1 MLSNGTKAALAVA
14 AFALASCSG
23 TYWTTGNPTW
33 VNLSGA
39 DEVPPVSTNASG
51 NGRFV
56 IEPSGE
62 VTGNIVVSGMNA
74 AAAHIHVGAAGTNG
88 PVIITLVKSGD
99 GFAAPAGA
107 KLTAEQLVDLRYDRL
122 YVNVHSPQ
130 HKGGEIRG
138 QLRY

>member
-1 MLSNGTKAALAVA
+1 MISNGIKAALAVA

-33 VNLSGA
+33 VNLTGS
-39 DEVPPVSTNASG
+39 DEVPPVTTNASG

-56 IEPSGE
+56 VEPGGE
-62 VTGNIVVSGMNA
+62 IAGNIVVNGMSA
-74 AAAHIHVGAAGTNG
+74 GAAHIHVGAPGSNG
-88 PVIITLVKSGD
+88 PVIIALVKD
-99 GFAAPAGA
+99 ANGFAAPAGA
-107 KLTAEQLVDLRYDRL
+107 KLTAEQLVDLKYNRL
-122 YVNVHSPQ
+122 YVNVHSAE